1 MMSLP
6 DPTTSFRV
14 SQEVKDALFLLC
26 ERQGKKKPGTWLAE
40 MATEYV
46 VLEMTLEL
54 LGTVGFSC
62 AYQALETQFF
72 QEDVSV
78 SDELAM
84 LPLHAR
90 GKAFYT
96 EMEKAVLCA
105 RASALLKAVGFTEMG
120 KRIRHGLLHSYQ
132 GRSVVERANND
143 GLRRTA
149 SHSVHTRQQL

>member
-1 MMSLP
+1 MSIP

-40 MATEYV
+40 MATEHV

-54 LGTVGFSC
+54 LATVGFSC

-72 QEDVSV
+72 QEDAP

-132 GRSVVERANND
+132 GRSVVGSANND
-143 GLRRTA
+143 GLRRTP
-149 SHSVHTRQQL
+149 SHTVNTRQQL